1 MMKRMRHV
9 VVRLTRLDLTKFKF
23 SKTNPKEV
31 ILPKE
36 NKVPTLDFCQ
46 DCADSFDQIFG
57 EKQNEII
64 KPIEEN
70 WLKPAIKLNEQLTKE
85 VDNMEQEWYD
95 ESKKYYRL
103 LNQFDVLLNAYDKE
117 FKKNQM
123 LKKMVS
129 DHFKN
134 TVNLDHN
141 YA

>member
-1 MMKRMRHV
+1 MMKHMRHV

-23 SKTNPKEV
+23 SKTNPKVV

-46 DCADSFDQIFG
+46 DCADSFDDIFD
-57 EKQNEII
+57 EKKNELI

-85 VDNMEQEWYD
+85 ADDMEQEWHD

-117 FKKNQM
+117 IKKNQM